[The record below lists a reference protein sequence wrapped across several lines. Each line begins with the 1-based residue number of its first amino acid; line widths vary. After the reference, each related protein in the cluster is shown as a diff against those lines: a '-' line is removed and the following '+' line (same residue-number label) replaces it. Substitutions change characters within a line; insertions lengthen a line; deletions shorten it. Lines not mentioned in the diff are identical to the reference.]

1 MHGPG
6 RFSHFQG
13 YERAK
18 RACRFSALTRWIFIG
33 VIVSAFAAFMPS
45 TMPSGIVM
53 AQDSFDGVYSKA
65 EVSFRQGKYEEALGL
80 YKKANR
86 MKQDSSLECLWGMAQ
101 AYSKLGA
108 YKNSVQTC
116 DRLIQLGGDNV
127 YFLAN
132 AWNLRGN
139 ELSASATENPE
150 KLDQDKLREAEAAYR
165 EVLRVSPSLN
175 MAHYNIG
182 IALIRMNRVKEGVEE
197 LQTYVRSAQEADIA
211 EKARKIIQDPRRA
224 VENFAPDFSF
234 ITSDGEYLSSDDLRG
249 KILLIDFWGAWCQPC
264 INSIPFLSDLTK
276 KHRKDAFVLISVD
289 ANDEELKWRECI
301 ERNKMNWTHTR
312 DVNAKLQRLFQI
324 SFFPSYI
331 LIDHEGII
339 RYRGKGSG
347 MQTEGEVTN
356 MVKKALKDL
365 DSSPNR
371 QDGTLAASSGG
382 GGSF

>member
-1 MHGPG
+1 MHRPR
-6 RFSHFQG
+6 RFSHFQD
-13 YERAK
+13 YERKKGAY
-18 RACRFSALTRWIFIG
+18 RFSALSRLIVFV
-33 VIVSAFAAFMPS
+33 VILSALAAFLPA

-53 AQDSFDGVYSKA
+53 AQDSFESMYEKA
-65 EVSFRQGKYEEALGL
+65 GLSFRQGKYEEALDL

-101 AYSKLGA
+101 TYSKLGA

-116 DRLIQLGGDNV
+116 DRLIQLGGDNA

-139 ELSASATENPE
+139 ELSASATEKPG
-150 KLDQDKLREAEAAYR
+150 KLDQNKLREAEAAYR
-165 EVLRVSPSLN
+165 EVLRVSPFLN

-197 LQTYVRSAQEADIA
+197 LQTYVRSAQEVDIA
-211 EKARKIIQDPRRA
+211 EKARKIIENPRRA
-224 VENFAPDFSF
+224 VENYAPDFSF
-234 ITSDGEYLSSDDLRG
+234 ITSDGEYLSSDEFRG

-264 INSIPFLSDLTK
+264 INSIPFLSELTK
-276 KHRKDAFVLISVD
+276 KHRKDAFVLISID

-312 DVNAKLQRLFQI
+312 DINGKLQRLFQI
-324 SFFPSYI
+324 SFFPSYV

-339 RYRGKGSG
+339 QYRGKGSG
-347 MQTEGEVTN
+347 IQTEGEVTS
-356 MVKKALKDL
+356 MVKKALKKL
-365 DSSPNR
+365 ESSPDR
-371 QDGTLAASSGG
+371 PDGRLAASANSGG
-382 GGSF
+382 L